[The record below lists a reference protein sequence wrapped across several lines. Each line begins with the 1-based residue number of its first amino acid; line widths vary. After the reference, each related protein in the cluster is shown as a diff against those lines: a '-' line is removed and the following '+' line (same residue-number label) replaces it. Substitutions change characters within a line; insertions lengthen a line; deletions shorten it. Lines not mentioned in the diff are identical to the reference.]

1 MSPFFYFLIAGI
13 IICLFILFG
22 GVKKAI
28 HWLTILVTRF
38 FMGIFALFFINVL
51 GSLFAY
57 HLPINLF
64 TAIVSGLLGIPG
76 VIVLFLIDYII
87 I

>member
-1 MSPFFYFLIAGI
+1 MSPFFYFFITCVI
-13 IICLFILFG
+13 VCVFILFG
-22 GVKKAI
+22 GVKKAF
-28 HWLTILVTRF
+28 HWATVLITRF
-38 FMGIFALFFINVL
+38 FIGVFALFFINVI

-76 VIVLFLIDYII
+76 VIVLVLIDYMII
-87 I
+87 